1 MNSAEKTSKA
11 AQGRS
16 TLVTLLVIAL
26 LAGLPLAV
34 WLDMRSLSDSIL
46 ARQSDEISRVIND
59 MRNFYSNDVVGRLV
73 GHQTATPTHN

>member
-1 MNSAEKTSKA
+1 MNSAEQTNKA
-11 AQGRS
+11 AHGRS

-34 WLDMRSLSDSIL
+34 WLDMRSLSDNIL

-73 GHQTATPTHN
+73 GAPDRDADA